1 MIFLLS
7 VLLCT
12 LNIMIYLLILA
23 ELKMLSLLRHKIR
36 KGMRM
41 SQSKE
46 NRGKNLEMR
55 IHIQP
60 YSGWETKVI

>member
-1 MIFLLS
+1 
-7 VLLCT
+7 
-12 LNIMIYLLILA
+12 
-23 ELKMLSLLRHKIR
+23 MLSLLRHKIR